1 MTSTQYDST
10 LWHSPCCFDGLWVGD
25 LKTARLFNIYETI
38 QICQCIEKS
47 KQLLLQEPMCCNGCV
62 ILRVLYFQKS
72 TVYDYVTLDGA
83 RLNATH
89 FCCWFKGKGLSQLVC
104 VFTSATVAS
113 LADID
118 THSLLYHFDSD
129 CLSPPLNLTGP
140 GCSNQRTKECWILK
154 PQTWWDLQSQH
165 NHAAQICCP
174 NNTCVFLLLSAVTAS
189 L

>member
-1 MTSTQYDST
+1 MLVY
-10 LWHSPCCFDGLWVGD
+10 W
-25 LKTARLFNIYETI
+25 KI
-38 QICQCIEKS
+38 QKAFAS
-47 KQLLLQEPMCCNGCV
+47 GAHNGCV

-83 RLNATH
+83 QLNVTH
-89 FCCWFKGKGLSQLVC
+89 FPCWFKGKGKGLSLLVC
-104 VFTSATVAS
+104 VSAAVAS

-118 THSLLYHFDSD
+118 THCLLYHFASHF
-129 CLSPPLNLTGP
+129 LSPPLNLRRL
-140 GCSNQRTKECWILK
+140 GCSNQRRKECWILK

-174 NNTCVFLLLSAVTAS
+174 NNLFFLLFSAVAAS